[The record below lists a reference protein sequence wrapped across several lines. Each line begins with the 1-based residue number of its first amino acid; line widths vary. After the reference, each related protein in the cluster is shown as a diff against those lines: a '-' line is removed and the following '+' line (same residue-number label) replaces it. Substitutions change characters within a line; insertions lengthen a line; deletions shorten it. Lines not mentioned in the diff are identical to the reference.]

1 MLCNAGRYFF
11 LLSRGHRGLNLFCRL
26 VDCAILVGVGVAEE
40 KEKEIAM
47 AIAM

>member
-11 LLSRGHRGLNLFCRL
+11 LLSRGHCGLDLSCRL
-26 VDCAILVGVGVAEE
+26 VDCAILVGVSVAE
-40 KEKEIAM
+40 EKEIAM